1 MKKIYVFTL
10 LLVSLATPLLTVASN
25 RGDEPSLKGR
35 AATLTRRMSETT
47 KLDEGQYLKVK
58 QLNLRMLSEVA
69 DIKARFSGTPAL
81 DEQMAD
87 VQMRYEWDLA
97 SILWPRQMAAYSQS
111 KLSVTA
117 FNGR

>member
-1 MKKIYVFTL
+1 MKKFYVIAL
-10 LLVSLATPLLTVASN
+10 LLTGFMAPLTMQASN
-25 RGDEPSLKGR
+25 GDEALKSR

-69 DIKARFSGTPAL
+69 ELKARYGGTPAL
-81 DEQMAD
+81 DEQLAQ

-97 SILWPRQMAAYSQS
+97 AILWPRQMAAYTNS
-111 KLSVTA
+111 KLSATA

>member
-1 MKKIYVFTL
+1 MKKIYLFALLAGLALPTL
-10 LLVSLATPLLTVASN
+10 AQAGS
-25 RGDEPSLKGR
+25 GDETALKGR
-35 AATLTRRMSETT
+35 AAALTKRMSETA

-69 DIKARFSGTPAL
+69 EVKARFSGSPAL
-81 DEQMAD
+81 DERMAE

-97 SILWPRQMAAYSQS
+97 SILWPRQMAAYTQS

>member
-1 MKKIYVFTL
+1 MKKFYFLTL
-10 LLVSLATPLLTVASN
+10 LVATLTAPLMSTAGN
-25 RGDEPSLKGR
+25 GDESTLKGR
-35 AATLTRRMSETT
+35 AAALTRRMSETT

-69 DIKARFSGTPAL
+69 DLKARLNGTPAL
-81 DEQMAD
+81 DEQLAEA
-87 VQMRYEWDLA
+87 QMRYEWDLA
-97 SILWPRQMAAYSQS
+97 SILWPRQMAAYTQS

>member
-1 MKKIYVFTL
+1 MKKLYFLTL
-10 LLVSLATPLLTVASN
+10 LLAGLMLPIVSQAGSGDDAT
-25 RGDEPSLKGR
+25 LKGR

-58 QLNLRMLSEVA
+58 QLNLRMLGEVA
-69 DIKARFSGTPAL
+69 DIKARYAGSPAL

-97 SILWPRQMAAYSQS
+97 SILWPRQMAAYTQS
-111 KLSVTA
+111 KLGVTA

>member
-1 MKKIYVFTL
+1 MKKLYVFTL
-10 LLVSLATPLLTVASN
+10 LLAGLMMPIVSEANS
-25 RGDEPSLKGR
+25 GDQTTLQGR
-35 AATLTRRMSETT
+35 AANLTRRMSEMA

-69 DIKARFSGTPAL
+69 DIKARYAGSPAL
-81 DEQMAD
+81 DEQMAE

-97 SILWPRQMAAYSQS
+97 SILWPRQMAAYTQS

>member
-1 MKKIYVFTL
+1 MKKLYVVAILLASFAVPFTTQAG
-10 LLVSLATPLLTVASN
+10 S
-25 RGDEPSLKGR
+25 GDEALKGR
-35 AATLTRRMSETT
+35 AASLTRRMSETT

-69 DIKARFSGTPAL
+69 ELKARYGGTAAL
-81 DEQMAD
+81 DEQLAQ

-97 SILWPRQMAAYSQS
+97 AILWPRQMAAYTQS
-111 KLSVTA
+111 KLNVMA